1 MVWYIF
7 PVVSWRFVFSELG
20 SGQAQACCY
29 VGFHRFFE
37 FNVTFTWKDSIFN
50 LPSTSL
56 GTQVERRWSWEF
68 LKSKCPLNFEAF
80 NADYKSLIGNEKE
93 SQNKLD
99 QILTPED
106 EYLHTISKLGLH
118 LSKPKKN
125 DGLNSFPQD
134 LFSHNS
140 EKCKVCLPK
149 LETEKFEAD
158 VINWSSFWN
167 QFFICDSCK
176 SQSQWNYWIYIFE
189 IILCDSTKLTISGLS
204 LTSENYKKDCWSS
217 QTRLW
222 KYPNFVEFLDKFH

>member
-1 MVWYIF
+1 M
-7 PVVSWRFVFSELG
+7 
-20 SGQAQACCY
+20 
-29 VGFHRFFE
+29 
-37 FNVTFTWKDSIFN
+37 
-50 LPSTSL
+50 
-56 GTQVERRWSWEF
+56 
-68 LKSKCPLNFEAF
+68 
-80 NADYKSLIGNEKE
+80 IGNEKE

-176 SQSQWNYWIYIFE
+176 SQSQ
-189 IILCDSTKLTISGLS
+189 
-204 LTSENYKKDCWSS
+204 
-217 QTRLW
+217 
-222 KYPNFVEFLDKFH
+222 